1 MTYRQLG
8 NQRRCRRRSGSAG
21 LPPRVPFALL
31 VLSCACVHTSARA
44 HTQEHQAGENT
55 RGCET
60 QEGER
65 DERKQHR
72 LRHRQKVGRSQ
83 SASRCASARPC
94 SLPSFFGRATAQR
107 NCNYLSQEPRGK
119 SQYVLLAS
127 GHALNAFHL
136 PHFEKEQAHYLKRT
150 RSHRRHTRRTR
161 R

>member
-21 LPPRVPFALL
+21 LPRRVPFALL

-65 DERKQHR
+65 DERDATQVAA
-72 LRHRQKVGRSQ
+72 QTEGR
-83 SASRCASARPC
+83 
-94 SLPSFFGRATAQR
+94 
-107 NCNYLSQEPRGK
+107 QEPER
-119 SQYVLLAS
+119 Q
-127 GHALNAFHL
+127 
-136 PHFEKEQAHYLKRT
+136 
-150 RSHRRHTRRTR
+150 
-161 R
+161 